1 MKRWGPLAIVLLIAG
16 GALFYSQRHEAD
28 SAVNP
33 NAALNFLADTQ
44 RELSRIPMR
53 LTRISDEEEKRIG
66 DQMALSYL
74 SSMPKA
80 NTSADIAM
88 EKYVNDVGSAVI
100 GGNAAASMNVGMRTK
115 RHLAYEFHYVPD
127 NNFVNAFALP
137 GGHVFIGKGL
147 ISLMDSEDELA
158 DVLGH
163 EVEHIDRY
171 HCAERVQLEAHTRNI
186 PLSGLVQLPIT
197 IFQAGYSKE
206 QELEADREGTLL
218 ATHAGYSAEGAVRM
232 FERLGRMQPANS
244 TGRKGSPLGQV
255 PRIAIQ
261 SLSGY
266 FRSHPYPEE
275 RKEQIERMIA
285 NGKLVAKAERPLGPT
300 TPAK

>member
-1 MKRWGPLAIVLLIAG
+1 
-16 GALFYSQRHEAD
+16 
-28 SAVNP
+28 
-33 NAALNFLADTQ
+33 
-44 RELSRIPMR
+44 
-53 LTRISDEEEKRIG
+53 
-66 DQMALSYL
+66 
-74 SSMPKA
+74 
-80 NTSADIAM
+80 
-88 EKYVNDVGSAVI
+88 
-100 GGNAAASMNVGMRTK
+100 
-115 RHLAYEFHYVPD
+115 
-127 NNFVNAFALP
+127 VNAFALP
-137 GGHVFIGKGL
+137 GGHIFIGKGL

-163 EVEHIDRY
+163 EVDHIDRY
-171 HCAERVQLEAHTRNI
+171 HCAERVQLEARTRKI
-186 PLSGLVQLPIT
+186 PLSGLMQLPIA

-232 FERLGRMQPANS
+232 FERLGRMQPASSKN
-244 TGRKGSPLGQV
+244 RKGSPLGQV

-261 SLSGY
+261 SLTGY

-285 NGKLVAKAERPLGPT
+285 NGKLVAKAERPLGPG